1 MRTVVDKFR
10 VEDNLDFFCKKVY
23 FQGLA
28 AAAVAA
34 VTAAVAAAATAAVA
48 VAVAAVAVASGA
60 AAAVTAAVAAAPLVR
75 PRTFSACVWQGG
87 KT

>member
-34 VTAAVAAAATAAVA
+34 VTAAVA
-48 VAVAAVAVASGA
+48 VASGA
-60 AAAVTAAVAAAPLVR
+60 AAAVTAAATAAAATAAPLVR

>member
-34 VTAAVAAAATAAVA
+34 VTAAVAAAAAT
-48 VAVAAVAVASGA
+48 
-60 AAAVTAAVAAAPLVR
+60 AAPLVR